1 MKYDND
7 PLSKELLLH
16 LLVNEHQIID
26 SVKRLL
32 YNSFFYNFTRNS
44 STNNFGE
51 MQREMIDYQSDC
63 NNGEIKIKQIYQNKS
78 LAVKN
83 KIKQEIAN
91 MDILIMTIT

>member
-1 MKYDND
+1 
-7 PLSKELLLH
+7 
-16 LLVNEHQIID
+16 
-26 SVKRLL
+26 
-32 YNSFFYNFTRNS
+32 
-44 STNNFGE
+44 

-83 KIKQEIAN
+83 KIKQVIAN